1 MTIKFYDYQFS
12 SESLAN
18 TLASKLTLGEKEDNC
33 GWTYVATKV
42 PGRNAW
48 TVDVYDEDGERL
60 GAL

>member
-1 MTIKFYDYQFS
+1 MTFDNYHFK

-18 TLASKLTLGEKEDNC
+18 TLASKLTLGEKEDDC

-48 TVDVYDEDGERL
+48 TVDVYDEDGIRL